1 VSGFAS
7 KRPEEADM
15 AVERVGFLGLG
26 IMGSRM
32 AANVRRAGYPLTVWT
47 HSAGKAERW
56 AAEHDATTAATPAQ
70 VAAGSDLV
78 VSMVVDGAQV
88 ESVLCEAG
96 GVAEGGREGLLCV
109 DMTTIAPTDTR
120 RIAARLRPRGIELID
135 APVTGSAPRAQ
146 DGTLTIMAGGTPAQF
161 QRARPLLQ
169 TMGELIVHVG
179 ELGHGA
185 MAKLINNAL
194 GAANAAAVAEA
205 LVVADAAG
213 IDLDALVQ
221 VTQSGSGGSAQ
232 MQMKSTPMR
241 EHDYTTL
248 FKTDHLLKD
257 VRLCLEE
264 AQAAG
269 VPFPAAAHA
278 RDVLAAA
285 AGRGHGQRDY
295 ASMIEAAEGFAGR
308 RLQK

>member
-1 VSGFAS
+1 
-7 KRPEEADM
+7 M

-213 IDLDALVQ
+213 VDLDALVQ

-232 MQMKSTPMR
+232 MEMKSTAMR